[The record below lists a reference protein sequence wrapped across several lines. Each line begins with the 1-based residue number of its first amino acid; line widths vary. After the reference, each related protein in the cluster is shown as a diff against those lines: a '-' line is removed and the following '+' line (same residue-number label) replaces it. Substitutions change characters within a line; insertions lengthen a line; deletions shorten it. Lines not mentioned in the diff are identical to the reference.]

1 MQHASEAST
10 APGTQSRVLPLRQYG
25 GSVAGQYLRYL
36 QAEGVLDKAL
46 DNELS
51 SIATRAQMAHILANI
66 LPEETLPSIH
76 TDLITQAYAS
86 RRIF

>member
-1 MQHASEAST
+1 MCI
-10 APGTQSRVLPLRQYG
+10 RDR
-25 GSVAGQYLRYL
+25 RYL

-86 RRIF
+86 RRFLTDVTEYTPYYLSLIHI